1 MKIPSNAPPHLAGGI
16 STHKP
21 GVKTDPISG
30 RKKAGTQQSGA
41 SGTVMQQR
49 ISYWFAQIGVTP
61 HAVDFRGFEPQELA
75 NFRRLKEQ
83 NRLNNLKSIM
93 TIAMG
98 VSYSESSTEQKTFSR
113 QNKKHFETEQAEQK
127 LFCSVS

>member
-1 MKIPSNAPPHLAGGI
+1 
-16 STHKP
+16 
-21 GVKTDPISG
+21 
-30 RKKAGTQQSGA
+30 
-41 SGTVMQQR
+41 MQQR

-98 VSYSESSTEQKTFSR
+98 VSYSESSTEQIDPDWFHAFT
-113 QNKKHFETEQAEQK
+113 Q
-127 LFCSVS
+127 SVVDNFPGAGLQQHAINVIVDRT